1 MGNIGADVRRLVVR
15 RTELLFPQ
23 ERENINSDSKGE
35 ILIMYEKPYRI
46 MKQLLSVCF
55 SSVAIHVRHCSS
67 AHRLCC
73 RPREGLELHLVG

>member
-35 ILIMYEKPYRI
+35 ILIM
-46 MKQLLSVCF
+46 
-55 SSVAIHVRHCSS
+55 
-67 AHRLCC
+67 
-73 RPREGLELHLVG
+73 